1 MYIDEIKLNLDV
13 VLERFLTEEISLLRV
28 RMMSPIANKQAIAGG
43 VNLGVR
49 RLFAVWRDDA
59 RKTDD
64 GIITLRRITACS
76 HSFSPKGL
84 LL

>member
-1 MYIDEIKLNLDV
+1 MYIDEIKLNLEV
-13 VLERFLTEEISLLRV
+13 VLERFLTEKISLLRV
-28 RMMSPIANKQAIAGG
+28 RMMSLIVNGQAISGG

-49 RLFAVWRDDA
+49 RLFAVWRGDT

-64 GIITLRRITACS
+64 GIITLRRITACC
-76 HSFSPKGL
+76 HSFSQKGL

>member
-1 MYIDEIKLNLDV
+1 MYIDEIKLNLDA

-28 RMMSPIANKQAIAGG
+28 RMMSPIVNGQVIAGG

-64 GIITLRRITACS
+64 GIITLLRITACC